1 MRDTSS
7 IDEAPVSP
15 VSRTGQ
21 GVVSLGDFGDP
32 CLDQVQSVRPLSETY
47 SRVHLYRLGYV
58 GDPEEFDLTEP
69 DVFWP
74 PERRTSGR
82 PFVLMWLPLIV
93 DGRCGSGSGVREVAD
108 PTDGPLAGLESAD
121 LHDASY
127 ENSKV

>member
-32 CLDQVQSVRPLSETY
+32 CLDQVRSVRPLSETY
-47 SRVHLYRLGYV
+47 SRVHLYRLGCV
-58 GDPEEFDLTEP
+58 GDPVEFDLAKP

-74 PERRTSGR
+74 PERRPS
-82 PFVLMWLPLIV
+82 VLVRLPLIV
-93 DGRCGSGSGVREVAD
+93 GGRCGSGSGVREVAD

-121 LHDASY
+121 LNGASY